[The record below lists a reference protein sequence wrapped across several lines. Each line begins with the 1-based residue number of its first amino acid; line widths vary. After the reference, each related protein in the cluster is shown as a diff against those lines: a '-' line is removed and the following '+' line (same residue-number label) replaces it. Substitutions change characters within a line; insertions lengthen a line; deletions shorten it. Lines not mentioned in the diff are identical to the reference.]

1 MKKEE
6 LRKLYTE
13 KRNVLTDTEIKQLS
27 QEISNRVLQY
37 FNLSQ
42 QTISLFLSI
51 ASKKEIETTTLLHK
65 LLALQCKIT
74 ISKSEFT
81 TAEMTHFLYEDEQ
94 QIEISK
100 YGIPEPK
107 YGIEITPQEMDV
119 VFVPLLGFDK
129 EGYRIGYGKGFYDR
143 FLSQCKKECV
153 FIGLSFFDEVV
164 EIDEVHSNDIPLH
177 YCVTP
182 KSVYS
187 FQ

>member
-13 KRNVLTDTEIKQLS
+13 RRNALS
-27 QEISNRVLQY
+27 NEEISLLSNEISDRVLQY

-51 ASKKEIETTTLLHK
+51 ASKKEIDTSTLLQS
-65 LLALQCKIT
+65 LLASQCQISV
-74 ISKSEFT
+74 SKSDFK
-81 TAEMTHFLYEDEQ
+81 TAEMTHYIYENEA

-107 YGIEITPQEMDV
+107 YGNEITPQEMDV

-129 EGYRIGYGKGFYDR
+129 EGYRVGYGKGFYDR

-164 EIDEVHSNDIPLH
+164 EIDKVHSNDIPLH